1 LADGNRS
8 GPEVVSGSRRGYKPQ
23 IAMLSMCWALHGISN
38 LLLVSVAVLSGH
50 LLADNKAFAAL
61 PVALQWT
68 GTALLAAPASFYMRR
83 FGRKAGFW
91 TASLVIATGASL
103 AIVGLYQGR
112 FAWLCV
118 GGFLMGTGNA
128 FNWYYRFAAAEV
140 VPEHYRSRAISFVLA
155 GGVVAAL
162 VGPSLADFTKDLLAP
177 VSFAGAFAGMIA
189 ANAVTATLLLFI
201 RIPQP
206 RADELH
212 GGRPMGE
219 IARQPTFIVAVVGGA
234 AAYGIMVLMMS
245 VTPLAMTLHK
255 HAFSDATFV
264 IQWHVLGMYVPSFF
278 TGHLIRRIG
287 VLTIML
293 LGTTLIAVCI
303 AVGIDGTSLTHF
315 WIALATLGLGWNF
328 LFIGATTLLTESYT
342 VSERAKTQ
350 AFNEA
355 VIFTTVGVATFFSG
369 TLLHEVGWRAVNLA
383 ALPAIVV
390 VASAILWLMLR
401 GVGKPSKA
409 GA

>member
-1 LADGNRS
+1 MS
-8 GPEVVSGSRRGYKPQ
+8 GGTRAYKPQ
-23 IAMLSMCWALHGISN
+23 IALLGLCWALHGISN

-83 FGRKAGFW
+83 FGRRVGFW
-91 TASLVIATGASL
+91 TATAMICIGAGL
-103 AIVGLYQGR
+103 AIMALYQGR

-118 GGFLMGTGNA
+118 GGFLMGAGNA

-140 VPEHYRSRAISFVLA
+140 APDHYRSRAISFVLA

-162 VGPSLADFTKDLLAP
+162 VGPSLADVTKDILAP
-177 VSFAGAFAGMIA
+177 VSFAGAFAAMIG
-189 ANAVTATLLLFI
+189 ANAITATILLFI

-206 RADELH
+206 PEEDLH

-255 HAFSDATFV
+255 HTFSDATFM

-278 TGHLIRRIG
+278 TGHLIRRLG
-287 VLTIML
+287 VLPIML
-293 LGTTLIAVCI
+293 VGTTLIAGSI
-303 AVGIDGTSLTHF
+303 AAGINGTSLMHF
-315 WIALATLGLGWNF
+315 WVALAALGLGWNF
-328 LFIGATTLLTESYT
+328 LFIGATTLLTETYA

-401 GVGKPSKA
+401 DAGKPSKA